1 VDATFSKKCF
11 TRPRGFEN
19 INELRANAQKQP
31 SRLNRRG
38 QVGVTIMND
47 KYLSTAFAA
56 VLFAMRLGA
65 TEPVPAFSSPGG
77 NTSGEA
83 PTGDLSAIDSGNFT
97 IRFMAK
103 FGRLPSTVSPFGIF
117 DFSAEKDGKAKVIF
131 RAPPTELLG
140 DFTMT
145 AASKVRKG
153 EWHELV
159 ISYSRLTQRAVL
171 YMDGV
176 FQWENDNLH
185 LPRVLLAERPA
196 REGATGTFR
205 DLEIYGA
212 ALSPEDVAVAG
223 AEEVERRCGAA
234 LAATGEASAKA
245 KCDGLKKWIA
255 DIAGRATSLQSA
267 QGGTPRGR
275 LRAVERDA
283 RNAARIAGDAAS
295 APKEAGGAIGNS
307 GALYTVPPL
316 SQEPVIPYAV
326 PECGVLSGEM
336 RIMASP
342 GEHESGSTVLQAFMP
357 VKVNRVTAQGPF
369 RADDGA
375 ALAPSVMDVKI
386 VKRWFRS
393 GLSWLSYHND
403 KGQRNLT
410 PDLLMNDD
418 GAIKV
423 DEFAQRNFLRLD
435 YPAELG
441 GRIYVDVSDPEK
453 GHTGWRNSV
462 PFSDAKTLQPVSIP
476 EAGRNQQFYFTFSIP
491 ADAKPGVYKGRVNFS
506 IDRGDLSLA
515 VVIRVLPIALPTEPS
530 PYNRLDEVYISH
542 MNSITPPEGAT
553 LAAREAFAREELANV
568 HAHNLNH
575 TTGIWTGKEMAAL
588 AYEAG
593 FVPDYI
599 FGSPFSKPPYWKTF
613 YPGAKS
619 DSLTADEREAGIR
632 ASIRAMRPWQKYFRE
647 TFPSNA
653 IQYVIY
659 HSESQRHITIAKDQA
674 EEAEVAR
681 RLGQR
686 VFAHGW
692 DNNSRWSGDI
702 QDMHASTAISAE
714 EARRWRAAGADV
726 INYADPFPGSENPLW
741 FRRKVGLMMY
751 KTGLDGQ
758 MLHGFRNGRTPW
770 NEWAEDW
777 GGDGNYR
784 NFAICYPM
792 RGGQIYSLSWEGM
805 REAYDDVR
813 YATRLQQLAL
823 ANIDAEA
830 VPLKREARRAMLW
843 LERVDPATTDV
854 DMVRTGIIDR
864 ILLLQDAIAR
874 HGGVTPDPD
883 MALRVARGAPPALA
897 APKVPEKK

>member
-1 VDATFSKKCF
+1 MNLKRHSASDIRQSGTVIRHPAFSIVHCALCIVHSAF
-11 TRPRGFEN
+11 CILHFAFC
-19 INELRANAQKQP
+19 I
-31 SRLNRRG
+31 
-38 QVGVTIMND
+38 
-47 KYLSTAFAA
+47 AFAA
-56 VLFAMRLGA
+56 FAA
-65 TEPVPAFSSPGG
+65 NAADPVPAFSSPGG
-77 NTSGEA
+77 NTPGEA
-83 PTGDLSAIDSGNFT
+83 PRGSLSEIDPGNFT

-103 FGRLPSTVSPFGIF
+103 FGRLPSVVSPCGLF
-117 DFSAEKDGKAKVIF
+117 DFSADRDGKAKVVF
-131 RAPPTELLG
+131 QAPPTELLG

-145 AASKVRKG
+145 AATKVRKG
-153 EWHELV
+153 EWHEVV
-159 ISYSRLTQRAVL
+159 ISYSRLSQRAVL

-196 REGATGTFR
+196 REGVTGAFR
-205 DLEIYGA
+205 DLDIYGA
-212 ALSPEDVAVAG
+212 ALSPEDVSAAG
-223 AEEVERRCGAA
+223 AEEIERHCASARAAVE
-234 LAATGEASAKA
+234 EASAKA
-245 KCDGLKKWIA
+245 KGDGLKRWIA
-255 DIAGRATSLQSA
+255 DIAGRVGALQTA
-267 QGGTPRGR
+267 QGVVARGN
-275 LRAVERDA
+275 LRTVERDA
-283 RNAARIAGDAAS
+283 RNASRIAGDAAS
-295 APKEAGGAIGNS
+295 APKEAAGALGNA

-316 SQEPVIPYAV
+316 SQEPIVPYAV

-336 RIMASP
+336 RILASP
-342 GEHESGSTVLQAFMP
+342 GEYESGSAVIQAFQP

-369 RADDGA
+369 RASDGA
-375 ALAPSVMDVKI
+375 VLEPSIMDVKL

-423 DEFAQRNFLRLD
+423 DEFAQRNYLRLD

-453 GHTGWRNSV
+453 GHTGWNNTI
-462 PFSDAKTLQPVSIP
+462 PFADAKTLQPVAIP
-476 EAGRNQQFYFTFSIP
+476 EAGRNQQFYFTFAIP
-491 ADAKPGVYKGRVNFS
+491 ADAKPGVYRGRVNFS
-506 IDRGDLSLA
+506 IDKGDLSLA
-515 VVIRVLPIALPTEPS
+515 VTIRVLPITLPAEPS

-542 MNSITPPEGAT
+542 MNSITVPEGAT
-553 LAAREAFAREELANV
+553 LAEREAFAREELANV

-599 FGSPFSKPPYWKTF
+599 FGSPFPNPPYWKKF
-613 YPGAKS
+613 FPGAKS
-619 DSLTADEREAGIR
+619 DDLTAAEREAGIR
-632 ASIRAMRPWQKYFRE
+632 AAIRAERPWQKYFRE

-659 HSESQRHITIAKDQA
+659 HSESSRHITIAKDQA
-674 EEAEVAR
+674 EESEVAR

-692 DNNSRWSGDI
+692 ENNSRWGGDI
-702 QDMHASTAISAE
+702 QDMHASTGISAD

-726 INYADPFPGSENPLW
+726 INYADPVPGGENPLW

-784 NFAICYPM
+784 NFAVCYPM

-823 ANIDAEA
+823 ANIDSESI
-830 VPLKREARRAMLW
+830 PLKREARRAMLW
-843 LERVDPATTDV
+843 LERLDPATTDI
-854 DMVRTGIIDR
+854 DMARNGIIDR

-883 MALRVARGAPPALA
+883 MALRVARGAPPPQSVKEAGQ
-897 APKVPEKK
+897 EK